1 MERVGDCQQN
11 EERVENSRIEPGIVH
26 RGLVD
31 AELFGDQLENAGN
44 YQESRFRILKGR
56 GI

>member
-1 MERVGDCQQN
+1 MERVGGCQQN

-26 RGLVD
+26 RGFVG
-31 AELFGDQLENAGN
+31 AELFGDQLENARN
-44 YQESRFRILKGR
+44 YQESQFRILKGR